1 MVSGFSIQNESKCFY
16 EVFFSPKVISV
27 IYWSV
32 TSIILLTPLCFSIV
46 FDCDLFLSGYCFLLI
61 FCGVL
66 GKSILFLM
74 SLLVDGT
81 VFGVDVSGSYNVIQ
95 YLLYKTFNQ
104 LIVVECSY

>member
-1 MVSGFSIQNESKCFY
+1 
-16 EVFFSPKVISV
+16 
-27 IYWSV
+27 
-32 TSIILLTPLCFSIV
+32 
-46 FDCDLFLSGYCFLLI
+46 
-61 FCGVL
+61 
-66 GKSILFLM
+66 M

>member
-16 EVFFSPKVISV
+16 EVFFPPKVISV

-32 TSIILLTPLCFSIV
+32 TSIILVTPLCFSIV
-46 FDCDLFLSGYCFLLI
+46 FDCDLFLSGCCFLLI

-74 SLLVDGT
+74 ALLVDGT